1 MACTAFDG
9 IFIFKTFCSENIYV
23 LFLSNFVL
31 FQLISTQK
39 VTLSEK
45 TMREERL
52 CQRWVYII
60 NLQFLS
66 TPIHLI
72 LLVFI
77 LSPHLSWWIQPNC
90 KIFNRPLKCQTVPTH
105 MQEKSENQ
113 RKTALVLEWK
123 FSWKP
128 TSSWQK
134 PYSFSIAKYLK

>member
-52 CQRWVYII
+52 CQR
-60 NLQFLS
+60 
-66 TPIHLI
+66 
-72 LLVFI
+72 
-77 LSPHLSWWIQPNC
+77 
-90 KIFNRPLKCQTVPTH
+90 
-105 MQEKSENQ
+105 
-113 RKTALVLEWK
+113 
-123 FSWKP
+123 
-128 TSSWQK
+128 
-134 PYSFSIAKYLK
+134 